1 MISIVSG
8 VAHGDELYYVFGYPL
23 ANRTIF
29 PDFPFI
35 SSWTDDDIRMS
46 QEIMTLWSNFAKY
59 GYEVNILPRTETAI
73 RIKNKSNRDSCN

>member
-46 QEIMTLWSNFAKY
+46 QEIMTLWSKFAKY
-59 GYEVNILPRTETAI
+59 GYEVNILSRTETAI
-73 RIKNKSNRDSCN
+73 RIKNKSSRDGCN